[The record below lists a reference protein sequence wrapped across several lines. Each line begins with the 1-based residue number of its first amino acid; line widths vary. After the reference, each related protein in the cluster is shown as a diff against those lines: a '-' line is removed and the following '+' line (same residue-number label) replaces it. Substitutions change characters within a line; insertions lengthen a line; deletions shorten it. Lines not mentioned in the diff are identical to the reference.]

1 MRRAATSPAG
11 RVRGVATAALNLS
24 IGATIGSLVSSIG
37 RSAVRAV
44 KARTARRG
52 YTPRMSPGFPA
63 PQLDVEVLA
72 DEVAEFLATVPVADG
87 VGAKLSRL
95 LNGFLEAEVLP
106 QAERAADLGLDPTPF
121 LAVVSDVLRLYAVA
135 LERPDAGVR

>member
-63 PQLDVEVLA
+63 PQL
-72 DEVAEFLATVPVADG
+72 
-87 VGAKLSRL
+87 
-95 LNGFLEAEVLP
+95 EAEVLP